1 QVFVDV
7 VRKVAS
13 HGKGGEVFTLVELAA
28 ATNNFAADREIGYG
42 SFGTVYKGT
51 FPDGRKVAIKHEGAD
66 SVQGHRDAFLS
77 EVDILPTL
85 RHRHII
91 RLLGWCVA
99 EKENSLVYEYMKN
112 GSLHDHLHGGAP
124 SSSSPSP
131 VTTSWRK
138 HMEILLGISRAIEY
152 LHSHAVTPVIH
163 RDDKAS
169 NILLDDTWAPRLADF
184 GLSLKIS
191 WDDIK
196 CRNAPVMGT
205 SRYADPEYISTGRL
219 TLAMDVYS
227 FGVVMLEMLT
237 GKTAAGLVSNNK
249 NSLVSFALPK
259 IEAKKLEEVLDR
271 RPAQK
276 PTARQL
282 QATDLV
288 AATAARCLCL
298 QGKKRPAISEV
309 VAELTLVEKPSFVGR
324 PISTIVPDT
333 IKTGA
338 KDDL

>member
-1 QVFVDV
+1 MEREARCSPWRSWRRRPTTSPLTERSVMA
-7 VRKVAS
+7 AS
-13 HGKGGEVFTLVELAA
+13 ALCTREHFPTGERWPSSTKARTQCRA
-28 ATNNFAADREIGYG
+28 
-42 SFGTVYKGT
+42 
-51 FPDGRKVAIKHEGAD
+51 PGRVPIR
-66 SVQGHRDAFLS
+66 GH
-77 EVDILPTL
+77 ILPTL

-138 HMEILLGISRAIEY
+138 RMEILLGISRAIEY

-163 RDDKAS
+163 RDVKAS

-191 WDDIK
+191 WDDVK
-196 CRNAPVMGT
+196 GRNAPVMGT
-205 SRYADPEYISTGRL
+205 SGYADPEYISTRSL

-227 FGVVMLEMLT
+227 FGVVMLEVLT
-237 GKTAAGLVSNNK
+237 GKTATLVSNNK

-276 PTARQL
+276 PTPRQL
-282 QATDLV
+282 QAADLV

-298 QGKKRPAISEV
+298 QGKKRPAIPEV
-309 VAELTLVEKPSFVGR
+309 VAELKTAFELVCCDG
-324 PISTIVPDT
+324 
-333 IKTGA
+333 
-338 KDDL
+338 